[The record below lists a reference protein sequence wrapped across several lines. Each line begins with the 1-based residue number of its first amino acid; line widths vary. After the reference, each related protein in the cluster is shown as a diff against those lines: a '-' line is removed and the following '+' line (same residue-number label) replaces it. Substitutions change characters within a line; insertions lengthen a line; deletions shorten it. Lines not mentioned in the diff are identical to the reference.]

1 MQAQCMSVFNFFLGY
16 NCHRSDNVNEYP
28 SLWNKFFVRVCIRN
42 KIYAVALWNLYSF
55 FSCDVDIVLL
65 YEIIVILSSFV
76 PPRQWRSR
84 LERYWPRKRKVGCLN
99 PSHDRP
105 MSFKQVV
112 TTLGNRRECHRSSE
126 MTIMNGC
133 PVSQQVWRA
142 KEPSMLSGHKCRAQ
156 VNICS
161 LSPVMMT
168 SPYE

>member
-1 MQAQCMSVFNFFLGY
+1 MQAQCMSVFNFFFGT
-16 NCHRSDNVNEYP
+16 N
-28 SLWNKFFVRVCIRN
+28 SLSESVKGTRYMLQRYGTCILFSHEMQILFFFMIS
-42 KIYAVALWNLYSF
+42 L
-55 FSCDVDIVLL
+55 
-65 YEIIVILSSFV
+65 FV
-76 PPRQWRSR
+76 PPRRWRSR

-99 PSHDRP
+99 PSHDKP

-156 VNICS
+156 VKICS
-161 LSPVMMT
+161 LSLVMMT